1 MRAAGSRRRSPLA
14 IFFVV
19 CGVLIAALFAFALRD
34 LAQDGDRPPSFRTND
49 LTSAITSAA
58 MLGIV
63 GFAYLKVT
71 PPRSGLAAP
80 PADEPGDAAAE
91 PSRRVL
97 GEPRPARTPP
107 GRRRRRRK

>member
-1 MRAAGSRRRSPLA
+1 MMRAGSRRRSPLA

-19 CGVLIAALFAFALRD
+19 CGILITALFAFALRD

-63 GFAYLKVT
+63 AFAYLKVT
-71 PPRSGLAAP
+71 QPRSDLAAP

-91 PSRRVL
+91 PSRRISD
-97 GEPRPARTPP
+97 EPQGARTPP